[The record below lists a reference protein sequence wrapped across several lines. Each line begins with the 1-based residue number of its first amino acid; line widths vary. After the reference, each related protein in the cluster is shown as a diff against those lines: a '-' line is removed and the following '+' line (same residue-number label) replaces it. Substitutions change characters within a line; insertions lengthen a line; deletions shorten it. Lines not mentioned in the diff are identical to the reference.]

1 MEVIKG
7 CESDFITKSMYQFE
21 FKSNSQND
29 IICVVLILYY
39 SKDC

>member
-1 MEVIKG
+1 MEVTKG
-7 CESDFITKSMYQFE
+7 CESDFIRDMYQFE
-21 FKSNSQND
+21 FESNSQND

>member
-1 MEVIKG
+1 MEVTQG
-7 CESDFITKSMYQFE
+7 GGSDFITKDMYQFE
-21 FKSNSQND
+21 FESNSQNG